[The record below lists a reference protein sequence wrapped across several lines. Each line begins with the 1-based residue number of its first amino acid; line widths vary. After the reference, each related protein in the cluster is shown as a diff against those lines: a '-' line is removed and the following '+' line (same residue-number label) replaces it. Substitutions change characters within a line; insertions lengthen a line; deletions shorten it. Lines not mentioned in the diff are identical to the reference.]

1 MGKVPKK
8 YLYLLEIVPEDKEII
23 ITKCKKMLWELIP
36 MSDEEFIEILLNYP
50 GYDVCELDENFL
62 RAQGDRHSYMNP
74 N

>member
-1 MGKVPKK
+1 MGNITKR
-8 YLYLLEIVPEDKEII
+8 YLYLLEIVPQDKEII
-23 ITKCKKMLWELIP
+23 ITKCEKMLWSLIP
-36 MSDEEFIEILLNYP
+36 MSDEAFIQILRDYP

>member
-1 MGKVPKK
+1 MEKVTKR
-8 YLYLLEIVPEDKEII
+8 YLYLLEIVPEVKEII
-23 ITKCKKMLWELIP
+23 ITKCDKQLWELIP
-36 MSDEEFIEILLNYP
+36 MTYEVFKQVLENYP